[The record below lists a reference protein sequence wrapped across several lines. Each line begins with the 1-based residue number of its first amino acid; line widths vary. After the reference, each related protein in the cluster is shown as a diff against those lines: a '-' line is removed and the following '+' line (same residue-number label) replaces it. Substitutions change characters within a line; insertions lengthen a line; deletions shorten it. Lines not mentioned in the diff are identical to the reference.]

1 MNTIPCPRCRH
12 DNPIGAR
19 LCDECGQPLVPATIR
34 KALGYNPV
42 LWLRATSIGQIA
54 PFLLLLLLL
63 LGALALQ
70 PSGLGWRQLL
80 LTFGLVGLV
89 TLGVTFP
96 LLKGQYDFS
105 AGPLA
110 ALAACC
116 AVMASM
122 IGPGWAVL
130 AALTVGCFV
139 GLLNGFVT
147 GWTRLPSAMIT
158 IATGAVALQVSTH
171 FTSHSDLAVSNP
183 FLNSLGETD
192 VLHIP
197 VVLTLFLAAL
207 LLAKV
212 LFNRPTFLAVG
223 TAPHRA
229 EAEGRATA
237 SRILASFLASGFM
250 AGTAG
255 LLIACSGLP
264 AIGLGGQL
272 LWLLTPLA
280 AALIGGGSV
289 AGGIGNLRTVTVG
302 AAVVATTDWLSSQV
316 GLRVAGPIAEIPYLA
331 VGILGDRWRSMTW
344 HMLKQARMGN
354 LLALPGDLRLPIFVG
369 VWRRTHW
376 VVKALGVVG
385 LLIVSSVI
393 YVLVCA
399 SILRKVPDGCAVL
412 ARVSGEVLVTHPG
425 ALQAVPA
432 PEGTILRTNDLVTTG
447 ATGEALLR
455 FHDGSEVRL
464 TGGSELAVT
473 DLTKRLSGATL
484 TRLNARAGAFFAR
497 VRRLATR
504 DSEFS
509 VETPILTL
517 GVRGTSFQVAVGDKE
532 GQVAVRDGTVEVTR
546 ELKFTDKET
555 GDTQEVSD
563 VRKVEAGQAA
573 QAEAEANR
581 PTVVRQLSPAE
592 VSVLSQTETRLV
604 REERRT
610 IARAVRSRGMPY
622 FWGFMGL
629 VYIWFFFV
637 VCRPM
642 PHGYIADIIRRRAE
656 EFDRIHRPHPT
667 DSARLVAFAQMCLY
681 AGDVKKADEQ
691 LAKVQEADPNSEYGK
706 WATRLRVE
714 IARHSKPKS

>member
-1 MNTIPCPRCRH
+1 MPTIACPRCRH

-19 LCDECGQPLVPATIR
+19 MCDECGQPLVEAAIR
-34 KALGYNPV
+34 RALGYHPV
-42 LWLRATSIGQIA
+42 LWLKATSVGQIA
-54 PFLLLLLLL
+54 PFALLLLLL
-63 LGALALQ
+63 LGGLALQ
-70 PSGLGWRQLL
+70 PSALAWRQLL

-116 AVMASM
+116 AAMASVY
-122 IGPGWAVL
+122 GPGWAVL
-130 AALTVGCFV
+130 AALTIGALV

-158 IATGAVALQVSTH
+158 IATGAVALQISMH
-171 FTSHSDLAVSNP
+171 YTSHTDLAVSNP
-183 FLNSLGETD
+183 LLSSLGETD

-197 VVLTLFLAAL
+197 VVLSLFVAAL

-212 LFNRPTFLAVG
+212 LFNRPVFLAVG

-250 AGTAG
+250 AGAAG
-255 LLIACSGLP
+255 LLIACSGLA

-289 AGGIGNLRTVTVG
+289 AAGVGNLRTVGVG
-302 AAVVATTDWLSSQV
+302 AAIVATTDWLGSQL
-316 GLRVAGPIAEIPYLA
+316 GMRIAGPIAEIPYLA

-344 HMLKQARMGN
+344 HMVKQARMGN

-376 VVKALGVVG
+376 AVKALGVLG
-385 LLIVSSVI
+385 LLAVSSVV

-399 SILRKVPDGCAVL
+399 SVLRKVPDGCAVI
-412 ARVSGEVLVTHPG
+412 ARASGEVLVTHPG
-425 ALQAVPA
+425 ALQATPA
-432 PEGTILRTNDLVTTG
+432 PEGTILHTNDLVTTG

-464 TGGSELAVT
+464 TAGSELAVV
-473 DLTKRLSGATL
+473 DLTKRLSGATV
-484 TRLNARAGAFFAR
+484 TRLSARAGALFAR

-509 VETPILTL
+509 VETSMLTL
-517 GVRGTSFQVAVGDKE
+517 GVRGTSFQLVVGDQE

-546 ELKFTDKET
+546 ELRFTDKKT
-555 GDTQEVSD
+555 GETQEVND

-573 QAEAEANR
+573 QAQAEANR
-581 PTVVRQLSPAE
+581 ATVVRDLSPAE
-592 VSVLSQTETRLV
+592 VNVLRQTETRLV
-604 REERRT
+604 QEERRT
-610 IARAVRSRGMPY
+610 VARAIRSRGMPY

-629 VYIWFFFV
+629 IYIWFFFV

-656 EFDRIHRPHPT
+656 EFDKIHRPHPT
-667 DSARLVAFAQMCLY
+667 DSARLVAFAQMCLH
-681 AGDVKKADEQ
+681 AGDVKRADEQ
-691 LAKVQEADPNSEYGK
+691 LAKVQQADPNSEYGK
-706 WATRLRVE
+706 WASRLRYE
-714 IARHSKPKS
+714 IARHTKPKM